1 MGKFLPRQFKKKM
14 VNLKKSFNIIQLSEI
29 QKIKKKKKNLMN
41 FASLIKKSHDKK
53 KI

>member
-29 QKIKKKKKNLMN
+29 QKIKKKKKKLDE
-41 FASLIKKSHDKK
+41 FCKFDKK
-53 KI
+53 VT